1 MGLPVVLTVLN
12 NQGLGYQKDAEDML
26 FGAHTEACHFT
37 PVDHAAI
44 ALACGWRARRI
55 EDPQAYGPALEAALR
70 SGEPTL
76 LDVLT
81 DLEARPP
88 ITMFEG
94 RLGG

>member
-12 NQGLGYQKDAEDML
+12 NP
-26 FGAHTEACHFT
+26 EACHLR

-55 EDPQAYGPALEAALR
+55 EDPQGYGPALEAALR
-70 SGEPTL
+70 SREPTL

-88 ITMFEG
+88 IAMFEG